1 MNGHWHAFG
10 EQAASY
16 VISKDIFWVT
26 DMKNLTEVIEIAN
39 RSEEI
44 SAVFWF
50 NSSDEA
56 VVGEIDLN
64 KTQIGFFV
72 L

>member
-64 KTQIGFFV
+64 KTQIEFFV